1 MTRCTREPYRAD
13 FARAPSAPL
22 TLSLATALVA
32 AAAATAALPARAGTL
47 FGGASFA
54 GGGERNEYVGVS
66 ASWLPVP
73 YLTQKLVASDYHYS
87 YGANGTTVSVNG
99 QAAEAALGLQKG
111 WETGW
116 VETTAGARY
125 RYNRVSPEGADNR
138 NDGGEWG
145 LALTVLGQQE
155 YAQRWLVNGIAS
167 YTFGPQAYWARGRVM
182 YKVFGK
188 AWAGVELIKHGDPFY
203 HSTQGGLVLT
213 GIPLTQTL
221 NLGFFTGVK
230 KTSGVSRAF
239 YGGLEISKSF

>member
-1 MTRCTREPYRAD
+1 MTRCTRKPLRAHSAGA
-13 FARAPSAPL
+13 FLAPL
-22 TLSLATALVA
+22 TLQLAMALLA
-32 AAAATAALPARAGTL
+32 GAATTTPLPARAGTL
-47 FGGASFA
+47 FGGASFS
-54 GGGERNEYVGVS
+54 GGGERSELLGVTS
-66 ASWLPVP
+66 NWLPVP
-73 YLTQKLVASDYHYS
+73 YLTQKLVVSDYHYS
-87 YGANGTTVSVNG
+87 YGSNGTSVSVNG

-111 WETGW
+111 WDTGW
-116 VETTAGARY
+116 VEATAGARY

-167 YTFGPQAYWARGRVM
+167 YTFGPQAYWARGRLM